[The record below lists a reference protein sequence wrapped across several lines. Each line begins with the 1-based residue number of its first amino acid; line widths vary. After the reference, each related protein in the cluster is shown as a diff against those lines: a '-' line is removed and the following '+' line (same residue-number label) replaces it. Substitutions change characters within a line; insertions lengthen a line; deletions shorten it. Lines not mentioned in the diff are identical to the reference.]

1 MTSSQAMTYGTN
13 EYYGNYSDAIEA
25 GDVEVDSSSIRRDNA
40 GALEL
45 ILAATGASTEEEALA
60 MFAPGRP
67 QVGKERGVSPSIRA
81 RVPQQLK
88 DSIALLAARQGK
100 KESEIVRLAV
110 AEYVKAHAA

>member
-1 MTSSQAMTYGTN
+1 MSTKDNA
-13 EYYGNYSDAIEA
+13 YYDAFSEEIEA
-25 GDVEVDSSSIRRDNA
+25 GNIDIDNSNIQR
-40 GALEL
+40 GNKLGLDL
-45 ILAATGASTEEEALA
+45 ILAATGASNEEEALA

>member
-1 MTSSQAMTYGTN
+1 MTYGTN
-13 EYYGNYSDAIEA
+13 EYYENYSRAIEA
-25 GDVEVDSSSIRRDNA
+25 GEVEADPSTIRRDNA

-45 ILAATGASTEEEALA
+45 ILAATGASSEEEALG

-67 QVGKERGVSPSIRA
+67 QVGKERGESPSIRA

-88 DSIALLAARQGK
+88 DSVAILAARQGK